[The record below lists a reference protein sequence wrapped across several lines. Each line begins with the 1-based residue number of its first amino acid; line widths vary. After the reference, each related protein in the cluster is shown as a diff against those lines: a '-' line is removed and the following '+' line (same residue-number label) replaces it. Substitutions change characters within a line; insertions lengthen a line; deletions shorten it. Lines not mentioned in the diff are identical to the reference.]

1 VTVLVT
7 GSTGV
12 VGGAVLRHLLSSGLP
27 VRALVRPGSD
37 LPAGVEV
44 AVGDLLDYPSLLAAA
59 GGCEMV
65 FHLAGANRMCDPHP
79 ESIYQVN
86 VEGTRNVVRACRAAG
101 VRRLIYTSSAATIGE
116 PSGSVGNE
124 ETVHRGR
131 FLSHYERS
139 KYQAERVVTIEAADL
154 DYVILNPSSVQGPGR
169 ATGTGRLILDAVDGR
184 LPFLVDVPVSIV
196 DIDDCARGHLL
207 AATRGEGGRRYLLN
221 SFSLSMREAIAIL
234 EGVVGRPLRIRFLPG
249 PLLMAAAIGTYPVR
263 LLRRPFP
270 LCLEMARTLLHGH
283 VYDGGRATRE
293 LGLTYTSAAATLESL
308 IGWAAAQGLLRRP
321 PRGP

>member
-1 VTVLVT
+1 
-7 GSTGV
+7 
-12 VGGAVLRHLLSSGLP
+12 
-27 VRALVRPGSD
+27 
-37 LPAGVEV
+37 VEA
-44 AVGDLLDYPSLLAAA
+44 AVGDLLDYRSLLAAVD
-59 GGCEMV
+59 GCEMV

-79 ESIYQVN
+79 ETIYQVN

-101 VRRLIYTSSAATIGE
+101 VARLVYTSSAATIGE
-116 PSGSVGNE
+116 PAGSVGNE

-139 KYQAERVVTIEAADL
+139 KYQAEQVVTTEAADL

-207 AATRGEGGRRYLLN
+207 AATSGEKGRRYLLN
-221 SFSLSMREAIAIL
+221 SFSLSMREAIEIL
-234 EGVVGRPLRIRFLPG
+234 EGVVGRRLRIAFLPG
-249 PLLMAAAIGTYPVR
+249 PLLMGAAVGAYPLR
-263 LLRRPFP
+263 LMRRPFR
-270 LCLEMARTLLHGH
+270 LCPEMVRTLLHGH

-293 LGLTYTSAAATLESL
+293 LGLTYTPAANTLSRL
-308 IGWAAAQGLLRRP
+308 IEWAASRGLLRRP
-321 PRGP
+321 PRAA